1 MEGMTCYVHSDQP
14 AAGICVLCGKPICAA
29 CIVDVEGKNQ
39 CKACVSEVITTAKQA
54 PAKPK
59 SAGAAAFLSFI
70 IAGVGQLYNGQVA
83 RGLVIIFIAVASLP
97 FFPYSLFWLMPIW
110 LFAILDAYA
119 YAKRFNRGEVG

>member
-14 AAGICVLCGKPICAA
+14 AAGICVSCGKPICAA
-29 CIVDVEGKNQ
+29 CIIEVDGKNQ
-39 CKACVSEVITTAKQA
+39 CKTCVGKVVSVSKI
-54 PAKPK
+54 K
-59 SAGAAAFLSFI
+59 SPGAAAFLSFV